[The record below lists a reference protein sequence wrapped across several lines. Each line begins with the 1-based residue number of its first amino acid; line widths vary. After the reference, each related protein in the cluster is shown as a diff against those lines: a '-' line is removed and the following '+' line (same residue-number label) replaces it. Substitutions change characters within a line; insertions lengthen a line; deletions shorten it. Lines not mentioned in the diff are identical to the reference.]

1 MPYFNPLTP
10 KIWLSILPCSC
21 YTFPCK
27 LLGVEGLIM
36 FLRSTFRRFSP
47 SGRMIK
53 SLLLSLISVE
63 KDHTNVTQAFKSH
76 ASKDWVKPNKYQHL
90 SFEFLS
96 WKSFTFNFLV
106 KKGCK
111 CDWIFGSLDYRAQ
124 LMNIALNN
132 WNCESKYK
140 HYQKVAFITWVYL

>member
-1 MPYFNPLTP
+1 
-10 KIWLSILPCSC
+10 
-21 YTFPCK
+21 
-27 LLGVEGLIM
+27 M

-53 SLLLSLISVE
+53 SPLLSLTPVE
-63 KDHTNVTQAFKSH
+63 KDHTKVTQAFKSH

-90 SFEFLS
+90 SFELLVMAMVFFQLS
-96 WKSFTFNFLV
+96 C

-111 CDWIFGSLDYRAQ
+111 CDWIFGSLNYRAQ

-140 HYQKVAFITWVYL
+140 HYQKVAFITWVYLIFSCNAYFITKNQSTWKEKRGKAKERKQID

>member
-1 MPYFNPLTP
+1 
-10 KIWLSILPCSC
+10 
-21 YTFPCK
+21 
-27 LLGVEGLIM
+27 M
-36 FLRSTFRRFSP
+36 FLRSTFTRFSP

-53 SLLLSLISVE
+53 SPLLSLTPVE
-63 KDHTNVTQAFKSH
+63 KDHTKVTQAFKSH

-111 CDWIFGSLDYRAQ
+111 CGWIFGSLNYRAQ

-140 HYQKVAFITWVYL
+140 HYQKVAFITWVYLIFSCNAYFITKNQSTWKEKRWKAKERKQID

>member
-1 MPYFNPLTP
+1 
-10 KIWLSILPCSC
+10 
-21 YTFPCK
+21 
-27 LLGVEGLIM
+27 M

-53 SLLLSLISVE
+53 SPLLSLTPVE
-63 KDHTNVTQAFKSH
+63 KDHTKVTQAFKSH

-96 WKSFTFNFLV
+96 WKSFTFNFLI

-111 CDWIFGSLDYRAQ
+111 CGWIFGSLNYRAQ

-140 HYQKVAFITWVYL
+140 HYQKVAFITWVYLIFSCNAYFITKNQSTWKEKRGKAKERKQID

>member
-1 MPYFNPLTP
+1 
-10 KIWLSILPCSC
+10 
-21 YTFPCK
+21 
-27 LLGVEGLIM
+27 M

-53 SLLLSLISVE
+53 SPLLSLTPVE
-63 KDHTNVTQAFKSH
+63 KDHTKVTQAFKSH

-111 CDWIFGSLDYRAQ
+111 CGWIFGSLNYRAQ

-140 HYQKVAFITWVYL
+140 HYQKVAFITWVYLIFSCNAYFITKNQSTWKEKRGKAKERKQID

>member
-76 ASKDWVKPNKYQHL
+76 ASKDWVKSNKYQHF

>member
-1 MPYFNPLTP
+1 
-10 KIWLSILPCSC
+10 
-21 YTFPCK
+21 
-27 LLGVEGLIM
+27 M

-53 SLLLSLISVE
+53 SPLLSLTPVE
-63 KDHTNVTQAFKSH
+63 KDHTKVTQAFKSH
-76 ASKDWVKPNKYQHL
+76 ASEWKDWVKPNKYQPL

-96 WKSFTFNFLV
+96 WKSFTFNFLI

-111 CDWIFGSLDYRAQ
+111 CGWIFGSLNYRAQ

-140 HYQKVAFITWVYL
+140 HYQKVAFITWVYLIFSCNAYFITKNQSTWKEKRGKAKERKQID